1 MEITK
6 NIFIFGVKRN
16 KSIIGKRYM
25 EYFFFH
31 THRKYMYS
39 FLYPNTTKITLL
51 TPEKEDDNGIMM
63 VDCENNFDSH
73 QMEIICNEKMKAV
86 EDVLQNHKIPLKQR
100 LDTYLCFVFVKEM
113 FEKKNQEPSNTYVIL
128 TIQKINFYVKIFPD
142 GTIKYCNCK

>member
-1 MEITK
+1 MEIIK

-39 FLYPNTTKITLL
+39 FLYPSTTKFTVL
-51 TPEKEDDNGIMM
+51 TPEIEDDNAIMM
-63 VDCENNFDSH
+63 VDCENNFNSH
-73 QMEIICNEKMKAV
+73 QMEIIRNEKMKVV

-128 TIQKINFYVKIFPD
+128 TIQKVNFYVKIFPD

>member
-1 MEITK
+1 
-6 NIFIFGVKRN
+6 
-16 KSIIGKRYM
+16 M

-39 FLYPNTTKITLL
+39 FLYPSTTKITVL
-51 TPEKEDDNGIMM
+51 TPETEDDDAIMM
-63 VDCENNFDSH
+63 VDCENNFNAH
-73 QMEIICNEKMKAV
+73 QMQIIYNEKMKVV

-128 TIQKINFYVKIFPD
+128 TIQKVNFYVKIFPD